1 MISDLIYLVISSLF
15 ISLVTFG
22 GGAQALF
29 YQLGVSQTH
38 WLSRDDLTAVL
49 AWGYA
54 TPGPAVFG
62 IATFIGY
69 KLAGVPGAVIGT
81 IGIFMMP
88 FLLAV
93 FAARYLSHLLNDPH
107 AIYVITGVGLAAA
120 GLVAATAFNLLPH
133 HGMTLWQAVVV
144 LVSFVASL
152 KWKPN
157 PLFIL
162 VVAGAIGLL
171 L

>member
-1 MISDLIYLVISSLF
+1 MISDLIYLVISSVF

-29 YQLGVSQTH
+29 YQLGVAQTH
-38 WLSRDDLTAVL
+38 WITRDDLTAVL

-69 KLAGVPGAVIGT
+69 RLAGLPGAIIGT

-88 FLLAV
+88 FVLSV
-93 FAARYLSHLLNDPH
+93 FAARYLSHLLANPH
-107 AIYVITGVGLAAA
+107 ATYVITGVGLAAA

-133 HGMTLWQAVVV
+133 HAMSLWQAVVV
-144 LVSFVASL
+144 VLSFAASL
-152 KWKPN
+152 RWKLN

-162 VVAGAIGLL
+162 IVAGAIGLL